1 MRHPTPLKF
10 LMPGW
15 FALVMGY
22 SGWSLAWH
30 RAGPFFG
37 EMAGT
42 VSLIL
47 GALAA
52 CLLILLS
59 VASVLRAWR
68 YPEALLED
76 LKHPVRH
83 AFVAA
88 APVGTMLVA
97 TVGVVLMGASAL
109 WETLW
114 WVGSVGQLVATWW
127 VLGRWLAPVP
137 APAPGTPPAL
147 MWPSITPVLFIP
159 VVGNVVA
166 PLAGVSL
173 GHEVWSVMQ
182 LAIGVFFW
190 PVVMALLV
198 ARRVGH
204 SPLPDRILPSW
215 FISLAPPSVIG
226 LALMQYDVGLIWVQA
241 VWGVGA
247 FVLMWLLPLF
257 KRIVA
262 QPFAVPFWALSFPI
276 AAFTSLTLRLAEAMA
291 GQAGGAQMQGLAV
304 ALLAVTSVLLVWL
317 SLSTVRGLRNGS
329 LLAPEIHPTP

>member
-1 MRHPTPLKF
+1 
-10 LMPGW
+10 MPGW

-37 EMAGT
+37 EAAET
-42 VSLIL
+42 VSAVI
-47 GALAA
+47 GVLAA
-52 CLLILLS
+52 LCLVVLL
-59 VASVLRAWR
+59 VASVMRAWR
-68 YPEALLED
+68 YPEALMED

-88 APVGTMLVA
+88 VPVGTMLVA
-97 TVGVVLMGASAL
+97 TVGVALMGPSPLLEA
-109 WETLW
+109 LW

-127 VLGRWLAPVP
+127 VLGRWLAPV
-137 APAPGTPPAL
+137 AATAPGTPPASL
-147 MWPSITPVLFIP
+147 WPTVTPVLFIP

-166 PLAGVSL
+166 PLAGVGL

-182 LAIGVFFW
+182 MAIGVFFW
-190 PVVMALLV
+190 PVEMALLV

-226 LALMQYDVGLIWVQA
+226 LSLMQFEAPLLWVQA
-241 VWGVGA
+241 IWGVAA
-247 FVLMWLLPLF
+247 FVLMWLVPLF

-262 QPFAVPFWALSFPI
+262 QPFSVPFWALSFPL
-276 AAFTSLTLRLAEAMA
+276 AAFTSLTLRLAQAMA
-291 GQAGGAQMQGLAV
+291 GQAGGAVMHGVAVLMLA
-304 ALLAVTSVLLVWL
+304 LTSVLLVWL

-329 LLAPEIHPTP
+329 MLAPEIHPTP

>member
-1 MRHPTPLKF
+1 MTHPTPLKF

-37 EMAGT
+37 EAADV
-42 VSLIL
+42 VSAVV
-47 GALAA
+47 GVLAA
-52 CLLILLS
+52 LVLAVLL

-68 YPEALLED
+68 YPEALMED

-88 APVGTMLVA
+88 VPVGTMLVA
-97 TVGVVLMGASAL
+97 TVGVALMGPSPLLEA
-109 WETLW
+109 LW

-127 VLGRWLAPVP
+127 VLGRWLAPVA

-147 MWPSITPVLFIP
+147 MWPSVTPVLFIP

-166 PLAGVSL
+166 PLAGVGL

-182 LAIGVFFW
+182 MAIGVFFW

-226 LALMQYDVGLIWVQA
+226 LSLVQFEAPLLWVQA
-241 VWGVGA
+241 IWGIAA

-257 KRIVA
+257 KRVVA
-262 QPFAVPFWALSFPI
+262 QPFSVPFWALSFPL
-276 AAFTSLTLRLAEAMA
+276 AAFTSLTLRLAQAMA
-291 GQAGGAQMQGLAV
+291 GQAGGAVMHALAV
-304 ALLAVTSVLLVWL
+304 LLLALTSVLLVWL

-329 LLAPEIHPTP
+329 MLAPEIHPTP

>member
-1 MRHPTPLKF
+1 MHHPTPLKF

-37 EMAGT
+37 EAAET
-42 VSLIL
+42 VSAVI
-47 GALAA
+47 GVLAA
-52 CLLILLS
+52 LCLVVLL
-59 VASVLRAWR
+59 VASVMRAWR

-88 APVGTMLVA
+88 APVGAMLVA
-97 TVGVVLMGASAL
+97 TVGVSQMGSAPI
-109 WETLW
+109 WEAVW
-114 WVGSVGQLVATWW
+114 WVGSVAQLVATWW
-127 VLGRWLAPVP
+127 VLGRWLAPVA
-137 APAPGTPPAL
+137 APAPGTPPASL
-147 MWPSITPVLFIP
+147 WPTVTPVLFIP

-166 PLAGVSL
+166 PLAGVGL

-182 LAIGVFFW
+182 MAIGVFFW

-226 LALMQYDVGLIWVQA
+226 LSLMQFEAPLLWVQA
-241 VWGVGA
+241 VWGVAA
-247 FVLMWLLPLF
+247 FVLMWLVPLF
-257 KRIVA
+257 PRILA

-276 AAFTSLTLRLAEAMA
+276 AAFTSLTLRLAQAME
-291 GQAGGAQMQGLAV
+291 GQPGGAVMQGLAV
-304 ALLAVTSVLLVWL
+304 LLLAVTSVLLVWL

-329 LLAPEIHPTP
+329 MLAPEIHPTP

>member
-1 MRHPTPLKF
+1 MTHPTPLKF

-22 SGWSLAWH
+22 SGWSLAWY
-30 RAGPFFG
+30 RAEPLLG
-37 EMAGT
+37 EAAGT
-42 VSLIL
+42 VSAVL
-47 GALAA
+47 GVLAGV
-52 CLLILLS
+52 LLVVLL
-59 VASVLRAWR
+59 VASVWRTWR

-88 APVGTMLVA
+88 VPVSAMLVA
-97 TVGVVLMGASAL
+97 TVGIALMGVSPVWEAL
-109 WETLW
+109 WW
-114 WVGSVGQLVATWW
+114 IGSVAQLVATWW

-137 APAPGTPPAL
+137 APAPGTPPAV

-166 PLAGVSL
+166 PLAGVTL
-173 GHEVWSVMQ
+173 GYEVWSVMQ

-198 ARRVGH
+198 ARRVAH

-226 LALMQYDVGLIWVQA
+226 LALMQWDVALVWVQA
-241 VWGVGA
+241 VWGVAA
-247 FVLMWLLPLF
+247 FVLVWLLPLL
-257 KRIVA
+257 KRVVTH
-262 QPFAVPFWALSFPI
+262 PFAVPFWALSFPL
-276 AAFTSLTLRLAEAMA
+276 AAFTSLTLRLASDMA
-291 GQAGGAQMQGLAV
+291 GQAGGAVMQGLAV
-304 ALLAVTSVLLVWL
+304 LMLASTSVLLLWL

-329 LLAPEIHPTP
+329 LLAPEIHPAP

>member
-1 MRHPTPLKF
+1 MTHPTPLKF

-22 SGWSLAWH
+22 SGWSLAWY
-30 RAGPFFG
+30 RAEPLLG
-37 EMAGT
+37 EAAGT
-42 VSLIL
+42 VSAVL
-47 GALAA
+47 GVLAGV
-52 CLLILLS
+52 LLVVLL
-59 VASVLRAWR
+59 VASVWRTWR

-88 APVGTMLVA
+88 VPVSAMLVA
-97 TVGVVLMGASAL
+97 TVGIALMGVSPVWEAL
-109 WETLW
+109 WW
-114 WVGSVGQLVATWW
+114 IGSVAQLVATWW

-137 APAPGTPPAL
+137 APAPGTPPAV

-166 PLAGVSL
+166 PLAGVTL

-198 ARRVGH
+198 ARRVAH

-226 LALMQYDVGLIWVQA
+226 LALMQWDVALVGVQA
-241 VWGVGA
+241 VWGVAA
-247 FVLMWLLPLF
+247 FVLVWLLPLL
-257 KRIVA
+257 KRVVTH
-262 QPFAVPFWALSFPI
+262 PFAVPFWALSFPL
-276 AAFTSLTLRLAEAMA
+276 AAFTSLTLRLASDMA
-291 GQAGGAQMQGLAV
+291 GQAGGAVMQGLAV
-304 ALLAVTSVLLVWL
+304 LMLATTSVLLLWL

-329 LLAPEIHPTP
+329 LLAPEIHPAP

>member
-1 MRHPTPLKF
+1 MTHPTPLKF

-22 SGWSLAWH
+22 SGWSLAWY
-30 RAGPFFG
+30 RAEPLLG
-37 EMAGT
+37 EAAGA
-42 VSLIL
+42 VSAVL
-47 GALAA
+47 GVLAGV
-52 CLLILLS
+52 LLVVLL
-59 VASVLRAWR
+59 VASVWRTWR

-88 APVGTMLVA
+88 VPVSAMLVA
-97 TVGVVLMGASAL
+97 TVGIALMGVSPVWEAL
-109 WETLW
+109 WW
-114 WVGSVGQLVATWW
+114 IGSVAQLVATWW

-137 APAPGTPPAL
+137 APAPGTPPAV

-166 PLAGVSL
+166 PLAGVTL

-198 ARRVGH
+198 ARRVAH

-226 LALMQYDVGLIWVQA
+226 LALMQWDVALVWVQA
-241 VWGVGA
+241 VWGVAA
-247 FVLMWLLPLF
+247 FVLVWLLPLL
-257 KRIVA
+257 KRVVTH
-262 QPFAVPFWALSFPI
+262 PFAVPFWALSFPL
-276 AAFTSLTLRLAEAMA
+276 AAFTSLTLRLASDMA
-291 GQAGGAQMQGLAV
+291 GQAGGAVMQGLAV
-304 ALLAVTSVLLVWL
+304 LMLASTSVLLLWL

-329 LLAPEIHPTP
+329 LLAPEIHPAP

>member
-1 MRHPTPLKF
+1 MTHPTPLKF

-30 RAGPFFG
+30 RASPFFG
-37 EMAGT
+37 EAAET
-42 VSLIL
+42 VSAVI
-47 GALAA
+47 GVLAA
-52 CLLILLS
+52 LCLVVLL
-59 VASVLRAWR
+59 VASVMRAWR

-88 APVGTMLVA
+88 APVGAMLVA
-97 TVGVVLMGASAL
+97 TVGVSQMGSAPI
-109 WETLW
+109 WEALW
-114 WVGSVGQLVATWW
+114 WVGSVAQLVATWW
-127 VLGRWLAPVP
+127 VLGRWLAPVA
-137 APAPGTPPAL
+137 APAPGTPPASL
-147 MWPSITPVLFIP
+147 WPTVTPVLFIP

-166 PLAGVSL
+166 PLAGVGL

-182 LAIGVFFW
+182 MAIGVFFW

-226 LALMQYDVGLIWVQA
+226 LSLMQFEAPLLWVQA
-241 VWGVGA
+241 VWGVAA
-247 FVLMWLLPLF
+247 FVLLWLVPLF
-257 KRIVA
+257 PRILA

-276 AAFTSLTLRLAEAMA
+276 AAFTSLTLRLAQAMA
-291 GQAGGAQMQGLAV
+291 GQAGGAVMQGVAV
-304 ALLAVTSVLLVWL
+304 LLLAVTSVLLVWL

-329 LLAPEIHPTP
+329 MLAPEIHPTP

>member
-1 MRHPTPLKF
+1 MTHPTPLKF

-30 RAGPFFG
+30 RASPFFG
-37 EMAGT
+37 EAAG
-42 VSLIL
+42 VVAAVL
-47 GALAA
+47 GLLAA
-52 CLLILLS
+52 LLLVVLL

-88 APVGTMLVA
+88 APVGVMLVA
-97 TVGVVLMGASAL
+97 TVGVALMGPSAGL
-109 WETLW
+109 EALW

-137 APAPGTPPAL
+137 APALGAPPVV

-166 PLAGVSL
+166 PLAGVGL
-173 GHEVWSVMQ
+173 GHEVWSAMQ
-182 LAIGVFFW
+182 MAIGVFFW

-204 SPLPDRILPSW
+204 SPLPDRIVPSW
-215 FISLAPPSVIG
+215 FIGLAPPSVIG
-226 LALMQYDVGLIWVQA
+226 LSLMQWDVALVWVQA
-241 VWGVGA
+241 VWGIAA

-257 KRIVA
+257 KRILA
-262 QPFAVPFWALSFPI
+262 QPFAVPFWALSFPL
-276 AAFTSLTLRLAEAMA
+276 AAFTSLTLRLAQAMA
-291 GQAGGAQMQGLAV
+291 GQAGAALMQGLAV
-304 ALLAVTSVLLVWL
+304 LLLAVTSVLLVWL

-329 LLAPEIHPTP
+329 MLAPEIHPTP

>member
-1 MRHPTPLKF
+1 
-10 LMPGW
+10 MPGW

-37 EMAGT
+37 EAADV
-42 VSLIL
+42 VSAVV
-47 GALAA
+47 GVLAA
-52 CLLILLS
+52 LVLAVLL

-68 YPEALLED
+68 YPEALMED

-88 APVGTMLVA
+88 VPVGTMLVA
-97 TVGVVLMGASAL
+97 TVGVVLMGPSPLLEA
-109 WETLW
+109 LW

-127 VLGRWLAPVP
+127 VLGRWLAPVA

-147 MWPSITPVLFIP
+147 LWPSVTPVLFIP

-166 PLAGVSL
+166 PLAGVGL

-182 LAIGVFFW
+182 MAIGVFFW

-226 LALMQYDVGLIWVQA
+226 LSLVQFEAPLLWVQA
-241 VWGVGA
+241 IWGVAA

-257 KRIVA
+257 KRVVA
-262 QPFAVPFWALSFPI
+262 QPFSVPFWALSFPL
-276 AAFTSLTLRLAEAMA
+276 AAFTSLTLRLAQAMA
-291 GQAGGAQMQGLAV
+291 GQAGGAVMHALAV
-304 ALLAVTSVLLVWL
+304 LLLALTSVLLVWL

-329 LLAPEIHPTP
+329 MLAPEIHPTP

>member
-1 MRHPTPLKF
+1 MHHPTPLKF

-30 RAGPFFG
+30 RAAPLFG
-37 EMAGT
+37 EAAET
-42 VSLIL
+42 VSAVL
-47 GALAA
+47 GVLAA
-52 CLLILLS
+52 LLLAVLL

-88 APVGTMLVA
+88 APVSTMLVA
-97 TVGVVLMGASAL
+97 TVGIALMGVSPL

-114 WVGSVGQLVATWW
+114 WVGSVAQLVATWW
-127 VLGRWLAPVP
+127 VLGRWLAPVA
-137 APAPGTPPAL
+137 APAPGTPPAV

-166 PLAGVSL
+166 PLAGVTL

-198 ARRVGH
+198 ARRVAH
-204 SPLPDRILPSW
+204 SHLPDRILPSW

-226 LALMQYDVGLIWVQA
+226 LALMQWDVPLMWVQA
-241 VWGVGA
+241 VWGIAA
-247 FVLMWLLPLF
+247 FVLVWLLPLF
-257 KRIVA
+257 KRILT

-276 AAFTSLTLRLAEAMA
+276 AAFTSLTLRLAHAMA
-291 GQAGGAQMQGLAV
+291 GQPGSTVMQGLAV
-304 ALLAVTSVLLVWL
+304 LLLAVTSVVLVWL

-329 LLAPEIHPTP
+329 MLAPEIHPTP

>member
-1 MRHPTPLKF
+1 
-10 LMPGW
+10 
-15 FALVMGY
+15 
-22 SGWSLAWH
+22 
-30 RAGPFFG
+30 
-37 EMAGT
+37 
-42 VSLIL
+42 
-47 GALAA
+47 
-52 CLLILLS
+52 LL
-59 VASVLRAWR
+59 VASVMRAWR
-68 YPEALLED
+68 YPEALMED

-88 APVGTMLVA
+88 VPVGTMLVA
-97 TVGVVLMGASAL
+97 TVGVALMGPSPLLEA
-109 WETLW
+109 LW

-127 VLGRWLAPVP
+127 VLGRWLAPVA
-137 APAPGTPPAL
+137 APAPGTPPASL
-147 MWPSITPVLFIP
+147 WPTVTPVLFIP

-166 PLAGVSL
+166 PLAGVGL

-182 LAIGVFFW
+182 MAIGVFFW

-226 LALMQYDVGLIWVQA
+226 LSLMQFEAPLLWVQA
-241 VWGVGA
+241 IWGVAA

-262 QPFAVPFWALSFPI
+262 QPFSVPFWALSFPL
-276 AAFTSLTLRLAEAMA
+276 AAFTSLTLRLAQAMA
-291 GQAGGAQMQGLAV
+291 GQAGGAVMHGVAV
-304 ALLAVTSVLLVWL
+304 LLLALTSVLLVWL

-329 LLAPEIHPTP
+329 MLAPEIHPTP

>member
-1 MRHPTPLKF
+1 MTHPTPLKF

-37 EMAGT
+37 EAADV
-42 VSLIL
+42 VSAVV
-47 GALAA
+47 GVLAA
-52 CLLILLS
+52 LVLAVLL
-59 VASVLRAWR
+59 VASVMRAWR
-68 YPEALLED
+68 YPEALMED

-88 APVGTMLVA
+88 VPVGTMLVA
-97 TVGVVLMGASAL
+97 TVGVALMGPSPLLEA
-109 WETLW
+109 LW

-127 VLGRWLAPVP
+127 VLGRWLAPVA

-147 MWPSITPVLFIP
+147 MWPSVTPVLFIP

-166 PLAGVSL
+166 PLAGVGL

-182 LAIGVFFW
+182 MAIGVFFW

-226 LALMQYDVGLIWVQA
+226 LSLVQFEAPLLWVQA
-241 VWGVGA
+241 IWGIAA

-257 KRIVA
+257 KRVVA
-262 QPFAVPFWALSFPI
+262 QPFSVPFWALSFPL
-276 AAFTSLTLRLAEAMA
+276 AAFTSLTLRLAQAMA
-291 GQAGGAQMQGLAV
+291 GQAGGAVMHALAV
-304 ALLAVTSVLLVWL
+304 LLLALTSVLLVWL

-329 LLAPEIHPTP
+329 MLAPEIHPTP

>member
-1 MRHPTPLKF
+1 MTHPTPLKF

-22 SGWSLAWH
+22 SGWSLAWY
-30 RAGPFFG
+30 RAEPLLG
-37 EMAGT
+37 EAAGT
-42 VSLIL
+42 VSAVL
-47 GALAA
+47 GVLAGV
-52 CLLILLS
+52 LLVVLL
-59 VASVLRAWR
+59 VASVWRTWR

-88 APVGTMLVA
+88 VPVSAMLVA
-97 TVGVVLMGASAL
+97 TVGIALMGVSPVWEAL
-109 WETLW
+109 WW
-114 WVGSVGQLVATWW
+114 IGSVAQLVATWW

-137 APAPGTPPAL
+137 APAPGTPPAV

-166 PLAGVSL
+166 PLAGVTL

-198 ARRVGH
+198 ARRVAH

-226 LALMQYDVGLIWVQA
+226 LALMQWDVALVGVQA
-241 VWGVGA
+241 VWGVAA
-247 FVLMWLLPLF
+247 FVLVWLLPLL
-257 KRIVA
+257 KRVVTH
-262 QPFAVPFWALSFPI
+262 PFAVPFWALSFPL
-276 AAFTSLTLRLAEAMA
+276 AAFTSLTLRLASDMA
-291 GQAGGAQMQGLAV
+291 GQAGGAVMQGLAV
-304 ALLAVTSVLLVWL
+304 LMLATTSVLLLWL
-317 SLSTVRGLRNGS
+317 SLLTVRGLRNGS
-329 LLAPEIHPTP
+329 LLAPEIHPAP

>member
-1 MRHPTPLKF
+1 MTHPTPLKF

-37 EMAGT
+37 EAADV
-42 VSLIL
+42 VSAVV
-47 GALAA
+47 GVLAA
-52 CLLILLS
+52 LVLAVLL
-59 VASVLRAWR
+59 VASVMRAWR
-68 YPEALLED
+68 YPEALMED

-88 APVGTMLVA
+88 VPVGTMLVA
-97 TVGVVLMGASAL
+97 TVGVALMGPSPLLEA
-109 WETLW
+109 LW

-127 VLGRWLAPVP
+127 VLGRWLAPVA

-147 MWPSITPVLFIP
+147 MWPSVTPVLFIP

-166 PLAGVSL
+166 PLAGVGL

-182 LAIGVFFW
+182 MAIGVFFW

-226 LALMQYDVGLIWVQA
+226 LSLVQFEAPLLWVQA
-241 VWGVGA
+241 IWGVAA

-257 KRIVA
+257 KRVVA
-262 QPFAVPFWALSFPI
+262 QPFSVPFWALSFPL
-276 AAFTSLTLRLAEAMA
+276 AAFTSLTLRLAQAMA
-291 GQAGGAQMQGLAV
+291 GQAGGAVMHALAV
-304 ALLAVTSVLLVWL
+304 LLLALTSVLLVWL

-329 LLAPEIHPTP
+329 MLAPEIHPTP

>member
-1 MRHPTPLKF
+1 MTHPTPLKF

-37 EMAGT
+37 EAADV
-42 VSLIL
+42 VSAVV
-47 GALAA
+47 GVLAA
-52 CLLILLS
+52 LVLAVLL

-68 YPEALLED
+68 YPEALMED

-88 APVGTMLVA
+88 VPVGTMLVA
-97 TVGVVLMGASAL
+97 TVGVALMGPSPLLEA
-109 WETLW
+109 LW

-127 VLGRWLAPVP
+127 VLGRWLAPVA

-147 MWPSITPVLFIP
+147 MWPSVTPVLFIP

-166 PLAGVSL
+166 PLAGVGL

-182 LAIGVFFW
+182 MAIGVFFW

-226 LALMQYDVGLIWVQA
+226 LSLVQFEAPLLWVQA
-241 VWGVGA
+241 IWGVAA

-257 KRIVA
+257 KRVVA
-262 QPFAVPFWALSFPI
+262 QPFSVPFWALSFPL
-276 AAFTSLTLRLAEAMA
+276 AAFTSLTLRLAQAMA
-291 GQAGGAQMQGLAV
+291 GQAGGAVMHALAV
-304 ALLAVTSVLLVWL
+304 LLLALTSVLLVWL

-329 LLAPEIHPTP
+329 MLAPEIHPTP

>member
-1 MRHPTPLKF
+1 MTHPTPLKF

-37 EMAGT
+37 EAADV
-42 VSLIL
+42 VSAVV
-47 GALAA
+47 GVLAA
-52 CLLILLS
+52 LVLAVLL

-68 YPEALLED
+68 YPEALMED

-88 APVGTMLVA
+88 VPVGTMLVA
-97 TVGVVLMGASAL
+97 TVGVALMGPSPLLEA
-109 WETLW
+109 LW

-127 VLGRWLAPVP
+127 VLGRWLAPVA

-147 MWPSITPVLFIP
+147 MWPSVTPVLFIP

-166 PLAGVSL
+166 PLAGVGL

-182 LAIGVFFW
+182 MAIGVFFW

-226 LALMQYDVGLIWVQA
+226 LSLVQFEAPLLWVQA
-241 VWGVGA
+241 IWGITA

-257 KRIVA
+257 KRVVA
-262 QPFAVPFWALSFPI
+262 QPFSVPFWALSFPL
-276 AAFTSLTLRLAEAMA
+276 AAFTSLTLRLAQAMA
-291 GQAGGAQMQGLAV
+291 GQAGGAVMHALAV
-304 ALLAVTSVLLVWL
+304 LLLALTSVLLVWL

-329 LLAPEIHPTP
+329 MLAPEIHPTP

>member
-1 MRHPTPLKF
+1 
-10 LMPGW
+10 
-15 FALVMGY
+15 
-22 SGWSLAWH
+22 
-30 RAGPFFG
+30 
-37 EMAGT
+37 
-42 VSLIL
+42 
-47 GALAA
+47 
-52 CLLILLS
+52 
-59 VASVLRAWR
+59 
-68 YPEALLED
+68 
-76 LKHPVRH
+76 
-83 AFVAA
+83 
-88 APVGTMLVA
+88 
-97 TVGVVLMGASAL
+97 
-109 WETLW
+109 
-114 WVGSVGQLVATWW
+114 
-127 VLGRWLAPVP
+127 
-137 APAPGTPPAL
+137 
-147 MWPSITPVLFIP
+147 LFIP

-226 LALMQYDVGLIWVQA
+226 LAFMQYDMGLIWVQA
-241 VWGVGA
+241 VWGIAA
-247 FVLMWLLPLF
+247 FVLMWLMPLF

-276 AAFTSLTLRLAEAMA
+276 AAFTSLTLRLAEAMT
-291 GQAGGAQMQGLAV
+291 GQAGGALMQGLAV
-304 ALLAVTSVLLVWL
+304 ALLAVTSVLLLWL